1 MDNRIRFKV
10 LAAEAAVYGM
20 AVDNEGLRFE
30 SDYKDAADQLEK
42 SLERLVAY
50 SRTISQPSTGKYDPS
65 QRVNTADR
73 FIEPV
78 ESEIRVG
85 PVKLRF

>member
-20 AVDNEGLRFE
+20 VVDSEGLKFE
-30 SDYKDAADQLEK
+30 SDYRDAADQLEK

-50 SRTISQPSTGKYDPS
+50 SQVTNQPSQRAYDPS
-65 QRVNTADR
+65 QRVGS
-73 FIEPV
+73 V
-78 ESEIRVG
+78 ESELRMGPMRV
-85 PVKLRF
+85 RF

>member
-20 AVDNEGLRFE
+20 AVDKEGLRFD
-30 SDYKDAADQLEK
+30 SDYKDAADQLER

-50 SRTISQPSTGKYDPS
+50 SRNVSQPQSQHVQFDPS
-65 QRVNTADR
+65 QRVGS
-73 FIEPV
+73 V
-78 ESEIRVG
+78 ESEIRMG
-85 PVKLRF
+85 PMRVRF

>member
-20 AVDNEGLRFE
+20 AVDSEGLRFE
-30 SDYKDAADQLEK
+30 SDYKDAADQLER

-50 SRTISQPSTGKYDPS
+50 SRTTSQPYAQSNSQYDPS
-65 QRVNTADR
+65 QRVGA
-73 FIEPV
+73 V
-78 ESEIRVG
+78 ESEIRMG
-85 PVKLRF
+85 PMRVRF

>member
-1 MDNRIRFKV
+1 MDNKIRFKI

-30 SDYKDAADQLEK
+30 SDYKDAADQLER

-50 SRTISQPSTGKYDPS
+50 SRTASQPSQSQYDPS
-65 QRVNTADR
+65 QRVGG
-73 FIEPV
+73 I
-78 ESEIRVG
+78 ESELRMG
-85 PVKLRF
+85 PVRLRF

>member
-1 MDNRIRFKV
+1 MDSRIRFKI

-20 AVDNEGLRFE
+20 AVTTDGLTFD

-50 SRTISQPSTGKYDPS
+50 SRTTSQPSQTQYAHYDPS
-65 QRVNTADR
+65 QRVSTA
-73 FIEPV
+73 
-78 ESEIRVG
+78 ESELRMG
-85 PVKLRF
+85 PVRVRF

>member
-20 AVDNEGLRFE
+20 VVDSEGLKFE
-30 SDYKDAADQLEK
+30 SDYRDAADQLEK
-42 SLERLVAY
+42 SLERLVTY
-50 SRTISQPSTGKYDPS
+50 SQVTSQPSQRAYDPS
-65 QRVNTADR
+65 QRVSAPD
-73 FIEPV
+73 
-78 ESEIRVG
+78 SEIRVG

>member
-20 AVDNEGLRFE
+20 VVDSEVLKFE

-50 SRTISQPSTGKYDPS
+50 SQAASQPSQRAYGQYDPS
-65 QRVNTADR
+65 QRVSS
-73 FIEPV
+73 V
-78 ESEIRVG
+78 ESELRMG
-85 PVKLRF
+85 PVRLRF

>member
-1 MDNRIRFKV
+1 MDSRIRFKV

-20 AVDNEGLRFE
+20 VVDSEGLKFE

-50 SRTISQPSTGKYDPS
+50 SQAASQPSQRAYGQYDPS
-65 QRVNTADR
+65 QRVGS
-73 FIEPV
+73 V
-78 ESEIRVG
+78 ESEIRMG
-85 PVKLRF
+85 PMRVRF

>member
-1 MDNRIRFKV
+1 MDSRIRFKV

-20 AVDNEGLRFE
+20 VVDSEGLKFE

-50 SRTISQPSTGKYDPS
+50 SRTVQPQSQHAQQYDPS
-65 QRVNTADR
+65 QRVSAQ
-73 FIEPV
+73 
-78 ESEIRVG
+78 ESEIRMG
-85 PVKLRF
+85 PVRLRF